1 MNEINKRN
9 HNRRMFIRSKGLEDE
24 FIDSRKTPLTFI
36 ADKQLLL
43 EYITGC
49 LNSGMEDW

>member
-9 HNRRMFIRSKGLEDE
+9 HNRRIFIRSKGLEDE

-36 ADKQLLL
+36 ADKQLLI
-43 EYITGC
+43 EYITESIA
-49 LNSGMEDW
+49 SGMEDW